1 MRKEEINRTVYSKP
15 EVEIMRIHMD
25 CQLMETSYPG
35 DHEKGNH
42 KQGPAEETDNGAKQG
57 FFFSSGEDNTSGTSW
72 ND

>member
-1 MRKEEINRTVYSKP
+1 MRKEQIIRTVYSKP

-25 CQLMETSYPG
+25 CQLMEASYPG
-35 DHEKGNH
+35 DHKKGNH
-42 KQGPAEETDNGAKQG
+42 KQGPTEETDNPAKQG